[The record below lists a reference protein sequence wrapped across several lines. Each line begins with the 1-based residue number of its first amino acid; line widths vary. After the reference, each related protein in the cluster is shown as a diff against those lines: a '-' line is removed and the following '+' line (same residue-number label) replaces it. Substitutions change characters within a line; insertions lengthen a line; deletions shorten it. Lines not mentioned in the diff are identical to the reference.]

1 MCVIRWL
8 SVQCLD
14 MESESESGTPELH
27 EMTINFMPE
36 SYAFRPHGM
45 YVRSNSP
52 WQPIICSRTLMGY
65 SDPLSVLTGHSDPIS
80 VLTERQ
86 PATYFSIY
94 ADGRSSD
101 RYRYIDNSTSRA
113 FVVSHGDRNGEESI
127 AVFNIIAAEGGG
139 RIPALD
145 FAFALVSENIPY
157 VQVELPLSNRE
168 SARER

>member
-1 MCVIRWL
+1 M
-8 SVQCLD
+8 
-14 MESESESGTPELH
+14 
-27 EMTINFMPE
+27 F
-36 SYAFRPHGM
+36 
-45 YVRSNSP
+45 
-52 WQPIICSRTLMGY
+52 SRGGSLL
-65 SDPLSVLTGHSDPIS
+65 P
-80 VLTERQ
+80 
-86 PATYFSIY
+86 YFSIY

-113 FVVSHGDRNGEESI
+113 FVVSHDDRNEEESI